1 MLGCKPVDFLMD
13 PNPKL
18 LSNMEAFEEA
28 KTIQETCREVKN
40 LTRTRLYVAYTT
52 SVASQFLSSPQ
63 TSHWDEESF
72 EYFGIRSVPL
82 SRGYGIQTGIMVIML
97 GSLSLTHTTCILVL
111 FRGILVSKKNKTWM
125 WFQDPGQILNI
136 KS

>member
-18 LSNMEAFEEA
+18 LSNMKVFEEA

-40 LTRTRLYVAYTT
+40 LTMTRLYVAYTT

-63 TSHWDEESF
+63 HWDEESF

-82 SRGYGIQTGIMVIML
+82 SRGYGIQTG
-97 GSLSLTHTTCILVL
+97 SWS
-111 FRGILVSKKNKTWM
+111 
-125 WFQDPGQILNI
+125 
-136 KS
+136 